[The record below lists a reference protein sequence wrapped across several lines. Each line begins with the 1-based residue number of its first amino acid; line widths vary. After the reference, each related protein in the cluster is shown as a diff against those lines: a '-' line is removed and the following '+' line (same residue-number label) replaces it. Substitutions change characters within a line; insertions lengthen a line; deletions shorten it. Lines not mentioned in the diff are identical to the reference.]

1 MLKEECRLYWNAWPL
16 DRLLILFVGAAFI
29 LIGIQ
34 VTMFHYR
41 QNFHHKSM
49 WTPVVSAPV
58 FAASALVLSAYNAGW
73 LRGLFGIFMVVG
85 VVNGLIGVYL
95 HARGVRV
102 RVGGWAIRNFLI
114 GPPVVLPFLFTA
126 ISGLGIIALYWR

>member
-1 MLKEECRLYWNAWPL
+1 MEGCPVYWDNWPL
-16 DRLLILFVGAAFI
+16 DRFLIFFVSLAFV

-49 WTPVVSAPV
+49 WIPVVSSPV
-58 FAASALVLSAYNAGW
+58 FFATGLALTFYNAGW
-73 LRGLFGIFMVVG
+73 LRMLYVLFMALG
-85 VVNGLIGVYL
+85 VLNGLVGVYL
-95 HARGVRV
+95 HAKGVRV
-102 RVGGWAIRNFLI
+102 RVGGWEMRNFLI

-126 ISGLGIIALYWR
+126 ISALGLIAIYWR